1 MGSLEAPKKLY
12 VLGNEGKMRDFD
24 WDFKVACFA
33 TFLHITVDGLE
44 IELWV
49 SYRNQKIKIFGRKY
63 MGVGP
68 LIKGN
73 EKRRR
78 NGIEMIE
85 R

>member
-49 SYRNQKIKIFGRKY
+49 SYQK
-63 MGVGP
+63 
-68 LIKGN
+68 
-73 EKRRR
+73 
-78 NGIEMIE
+78 
-85 R
+85 